1 MDIVERAKIL
11 IENETVYDTPTIK
24 SLIFEIER
32 LQNLFDVERRDNI
45 KIRGLL
51 ATANEDIERVRLYA
65 YRMASLAIDNAKDTD
80 RALRYRKALEDIAKE
95 QSAKSATIGADMFQF
110 IARAALKESE

>member
-1 MDIVERAKIL
+1 MDIVERARIL

-65 YRMASLAIDNAKDTD
+65 YRMASLAIENAKDTD
-80 RALRYRKALEDIAKE
+80 RALRYREALRKIRRGLGDPISNLLPHEIA
-95 QSAKSATIGADMFQF
+95 Q
-110 IARAALKESE
+110 AALQQKESE